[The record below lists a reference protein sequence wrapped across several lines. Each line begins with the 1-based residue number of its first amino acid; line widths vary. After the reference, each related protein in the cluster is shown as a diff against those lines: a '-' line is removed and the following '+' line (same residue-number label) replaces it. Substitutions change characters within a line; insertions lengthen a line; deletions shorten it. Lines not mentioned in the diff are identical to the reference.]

1 MTPVPLG
8 IDDISA
14 ATGSL
19 MFPLASLADAQ
30 GTSAGKYHRGIG
42 QVEMSL
48 PSADE
53 DIVTLAARAAA
64 PIIERHGTGGIRTVL
79 FATESGI
86 DQSKAA
92 GIFVHELL
100 GLDPHVRVVELKEA
114 CYSAT
119 SALQFALG
127 LVARRPDEKVLVIAS
142 DVARYELDSSGEA
155 TQGSGAVAM
164 LVTANPRILQIE
176 DASGLFTENVH
187 DFWRPNDRS
196 TAIVDGRY
204 SVTVYL
210 RAVEAAW
217 RDYLSRGGA
226 EFSSIARVCFHQPFT
241 KMAAK
246 AMQTLAKVAGA
257 DDVAARVA
265 SLEDTMV
272 LNRRLGNSYTAST
285 YMALLSLLEGGAL
298 GAGERV
304 GVFSYGSGAV
314 AEFFTGLLV
323 DGYRDQLR
331 LGAMDRMLDERRVIE
346 YPEYRERHIAFDRVG
361 DLETP
366 HETSGPYRFAGVRDS
381 IRVYEKV
388 EGSPSA

>member
-1 MTPVPLG
+1 MTLVPLG

-64 PIIERHGTGGIRTVL
+64 PIIERHGTAGIRTVL

-217 RDYLSRGGA
+217 NDYLSHGGA
-226 EFSSIARVCFHQPFT
+226 EFASIARVCFHQPFT

-298 GAGERV
+298 GAGERI

-388 EGSPSA
+388 EGAPDA